1 LTFPMRVSACFSL
14 GESIMGQIS
23 VNQRSEMP
31 GGRKRDSLGWTSL
44 GLELTGKYKIG
55 RRAAIDV
62 ALAKSLLAQTGSN
75 LLVLAIASAA
85 ILILCWGYV
94 PPQFLLPWAVMA
106 CGMTL
111 ISGGRWIRGYVR
123 SRQASRTMGFHT
135 AKKILNTAWIWTGIQ
150 GLTWGATSYF
160 LGFVD
165 WERQVVINV
174 LATGLCA
181 ASASTLAPVPNAA
194 RAFMIGIAAPFIL
207 YFMINFSMS
216 HLLLAVLA
224 AALIQAMLFST
235 KAAYAALVEGTEAQ
249 LEARH
254 ASRALDMAEQH
265 WRELSTTAEAFALFD
280 EKQRLLLWNDA
291 YTHLLGVKREDVMRF
306 AGWSHLWR
314 LAEYQPVPEAAVLS
328 VTSTIAPGEW
338 MSEQL
343 LGTKWLRSAIRR
355 LPNGHVA
362 VSHVDITALKA
373 REEELLTLQQ
383 DLRDAKENAEQAS
396 NAKSRFLANMSH
408 ELRTPLNA
416 IIGFSDLM
424 VHQMTQPATTTT
436 KQASHLGY
444 AHTIHDSGNHLLSI
458 VEDMLDIARI
468 EAGKLSVIESGTDLI
483 DLVEGAST
491 LALGRHVSAP
501 PKISFNLPPRPLMAQ
516 LDARLTR
523 QALINLIGNA
533 IKFSPADASVKI
545 SLSYSPRGDVVIN
558 VRDEGIGIPV
568 HLLDEV
574 LKPFAQ
580 VEGHEARKYGGVGLG
595 LPLAKQFIEL
605 QGGTLTLESAEGHGT
620 TARMTL
626 PKERLLPRNVKTESQ
641 APAFR
646 RLTIENLAVE
656 PKGRTLFAE
665 SR

>member
-1 LTFPMRVSACFSL
+1 MFPMRVFACFSL
-14 GESIMGQIS
+14 GESNMGQIS
-23 VNQRSEMP
+23 VDQRNEMP
-31 GGRKRDSLGWTSL
+31 TGRKHDALGWTAL
-44 GLELTGKYKIG
+44 GLELTGKYKTG
-55 RRAAIDV
+55 RRTAIDV

-75 LLVLAIASAA
+75 LLVLAVATMA
-85 ILILCWGYV
+85 ILVLCWGYV
-94 PPQFLLPWAVMA
+94 PQQLLLPWAAVA
-106 CGMTL
+106 CSITL
-111 ISGGRWIRGYVR
+111 ISGARWFRGHRR
-123 SRQASRTMGFHT
+123 SRRAMKTMGFQT
-135 AKKILNTAWIWTGIQ
+135 AKKILNTAWIWTGLQ

-181 ASASTLAPVPNAA
+181 ASASTLAPAPNAA
-194 RAFMIGIAAPFIL
+194 RTFIMGIAGPFIL
-207 YFMINFSMS
+207 YFIVNFSMS
-216 HLLLAVLA
+216 HLLLALLA
-224 AALIQAMLFST
+224 AALIQALLFST
-235 KAAYAALVEGTEAQ
+235 KAAYSALVEGTEAQ

-254 ASRALDMAEQH
+254 ASRALDIAEQH

-291 YTHLLGVKREDVMRF
+291 YTNLLGVKRSDVLRF
-306 AGWSHLWR
+306 TGWSHLWQ

-338 MSEQL
+338 TSEQL
-343 LGTKWLRSAIRR
+343 LGTRWLRSAIRR
-355 LPNGHVA
+355 MPNGHVA
-362 VSHVDITALKA
+362 ISHVDITALKA
-373 REEELLTLQQ
+373 REEELLILQQ

-424 VHQMTQPATTTT
+424 VHQMTQPASSTA
-436 KQASHLGY
+436 KQPSHLGY
-444 AHTIHDSGNHLLSI
+444 ARTIHDSGNHLLSI

-468 EAGKLSVIESGTDLI
+468 EAGKLSVIESGADLI
-483 DLVEGAST
+483 DLIEGAAT

-501 PKISFNLPPRPLMAQ
+501 PKIVFNLPLRPLMAK

-533 IKFSPADASVKI
+533 IKFSPAEASVKI
-545 SLSYSPRGDVVIN
+545 SLSYSPAGDVVIS
-558 VRDEGIGIPV
+558 VRDEGIGIPS

-605 QGGTLTLESAEGHGT
+605 QGGTLTLESAESHGT
-620 TARMTL
+620 IARMTL
-626 PKERLLPRNVKTESQ
+626 PKERLLPRAAPTDEY

-656 PKGRTLFAE
+656 PKGRTMFAE